1 MQYKWIALSVT
12 IVGTLMAG
20 IDTRIIIVGLPT
32 VARELG
38 ADVESIIWV
47 SQSYLLAST
56 VGLLLIGRITDVVG
70 RVKIYN
76 VGFAVFTVGSFLA
89 SISQSA
95 AQLICSRMVQGTGAA
110 MLITNS
116 AAILTDATPSN
127 ELGTILGINQ
137 IAFRV
142 GSVAGLTL
150 SGVII
155 AMWGWRALFYLNIPI
170 GIFGTLW
177 AHLRLKEI
185 STKDVQKKM
194 DWLGFAVFTSGLTLV
209 LLAITLLSYGI
220 AEALPGFVM
229 LVVGAALLL
238 FFIRIEIES
247 DAPLLDLRLF
257 KIREFAAGNI
267 AQLLN
272 ALSWFGIVLMLS
284 FYMQIVFDFSALQTG
299 VCLLPL
305 EVAFVLFGPIS
316 GKLSD
321 KYGTRLFSTLG
332 LSISSAGFFWLTQV
346 SISSSYLEIAIPL
359 ILLGVGNGM
368 FVAPNISSIMSSVPS
383 HRRGVASGFRTTM
396 FNIGGTASAG
406 LAILLITT
414 GIPYA
419 EFSGLLRSMNPSALG
434 RVPEQ
439 EFING
444 FRIAAFVFAVI
455 NTGAI
460 IPSFL
465 RGPGKA
471 GLSRI
476 YGAKEDHEPWQDI

>member
-56 VGLLLIGRITDVVG
+56 VGLLLIGIITDVVG

-76 VGFAVFTVGSFLA
+76 IGFAVFTVGSFLA

-95 AQLICSRMVQGTGAA
+95 LQLILSRIVQGTGSV

-127 ELGTILGINQ
+127 DLGTILGINQ
-137 IAFRV
+137 IVFRI

-155 AMWGWRALFYLNIPI
+155 AMSGWRALFYLNIPI

-177 AHLRLKEI
+177 AHLRLREI
-185 STKDVQKKM
+185 SKRDVQKKM
-194 DWLGFAVFTSGLTLV
+194 DWLGFATFTSGLTLV
-209 LLAITLLSYGI
+209 LLSITLLSYGI
-220 AEALPGFVM
+220 TEALPGFVM
-229 LVVGAALLL
+229 LALGVILLL
-238 FFIRIEIES
+238 FFIRIEIRS
-247 DAPLLDLRLF
+247 SAPLLDLRLF

-272 ALSWFGIVLMLS
+272 ALAWFGIVLMLS
-284 FYMQIVFDFSALQTG
+284 FYMQIVFDFTPLQTG
-299 VCLLPL
+299 MSLLPL

-332 LSISSAGFFWLTQV
+332 LSVSSVGFFWLTQV
-346 SISSSYLEIAIPL
+346 NISRLYSEVAIPL

-368 FVAPNISSIMSSVPS
+368 FVAPNISSIMSSVPAN
-383 HRRGVASGFRTTM
+383 RRGVASGFRTTM
-396 FNIGGTASAG
+396 FNTGGTASAG

-414 GIPYA
+414 GILYSV
-419 EFSGLLRSMNPSALG
+419 FSSLLRSMNPSALG
-434 RVPEQ
+434 RLSEQ

-444 FRIAAFVFAVI
+444 FKVASFVFGII

-471 GLSRI
+471 GLVKI
-476 YGAKEDHEPWQDI
+476 HGDKEDDQPLQGI